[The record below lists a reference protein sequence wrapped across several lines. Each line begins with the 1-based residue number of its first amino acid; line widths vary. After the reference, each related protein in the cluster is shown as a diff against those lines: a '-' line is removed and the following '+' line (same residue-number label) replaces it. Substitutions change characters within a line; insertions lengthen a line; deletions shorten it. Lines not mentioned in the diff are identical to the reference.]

1 MGCVLPACRHW
12 TSLLYWLTPCWLRR
26 YIYTHKPWE
35 FLIPDSSPCATPCL
49 LISYQVYGPRHTK
62 CLPLSFSLS
71 HVLMLTNEH
80 HWSESS
86 VQASPIAPPFGRC
99 CHVQAGISLWMSNIA
114 KGVSPSMGYRGK
126 KASVPLP
133 IDFFFIFIFCNREA
147 FILTALQWGLNSSFK
162 CLFAFLS
169 LCTAA
174 GMPKKASLLWTHIKH
189 QPTSV
194 KQKWHITVS
203 QPRGTGMVE

>member
-80 HWSESS
+80 HWWESS

-133 IDFFFIFIFCNREA
+133 IDFFFFATERLLFSLHCNEGLIVHLSA
-147 FILTALQWGLNSSFK
+147 SLPFFHSALQLACPRKPACFEHTLN
-162 CLFAFLS
+162 
-169 LCTAA
+169 
-174 GMPKKASLLWTHIKH
+174 I
-189 QPTSV
+189 
-194 KQKWHITVS
+194 S
-203 QPRGTGMVE
+203 QRL